1 MLAAQLAL
9 HAEVLDQFRQ
19 GTRAEVRPQQQS
31 AVQQRC
37 GRRRQK
43 AGSMGLTGMVEVS
56 SSQPEMAADESSALS
71 EVVTAEAA
79 PM

>member
-1 MLAAQLAL
+1 
-9 HAEVLDQFRQ
+9 
-19 GTRAEVRPQQQS
+19 
-31 AVQQRC
+31 
-37 GRRRQK
+37 
-43 AGSMGLTGMVEVS
+43 MGLTGMVEVS